1 MHFQSI
7 RIVRHGGIAIFA
19 TTLGG
24 GGIASNPTYQPLL
37 IYATLPNSATPHCVS
52 ILLKHFRFLQI
63 SEEKVGTKQVFD
75 LGP

>member
-19 TTLGG
+19 TLRGGG
-24 GGIASNPTYQPLL
+24 GGIVSRPTYQPLL

-63 SEEKVGTKQVFD
+63 SEEKVDKKNKLF
-75 LGP
+75 L